1 MECSISISED
11 RNYIVLKV
19 TGSFTAQ
26 SFMKFIVE
34 AHTLGREMDIHCYL
48 VDVTEARNID
58 SAYGNYKFAYQEM
71 KSTPG
76 IDRLA
81 KVAGLISPDDHSH
94 DFAQV
99 ASTNAGMFLKLF
111 TDITEARNY
120 LLQK

>member
-1 MECSISISED
+1 MECNICISED
-11 RNYIVLKV
+11 RNYILLKV

-48 VDVTEARNID
+48 VDVTKARNID
-58 SAYGNYKFAYQEM
+58 SALGSYKFACQDM

-81 KVAGLISPDDHSH
+81 KVAGLISPGDHSH
-94 DFAQV
+94 DFAQIT
-99 ASTNAGMFLKLF
+99 STNAGMFLKLF